1 MNLDV
6 EIYGVAAAISTLH
19 RVKLELSDEADVKNL
34 LAALKTKIPALSG
47 TVIDSKAD
55 ELIEGYMLNIE
66 GQFYSQGMNKKIAG
80 GEHII
85 LLALA
90 SGG

>member
-6 EIYGVAAAISTLH
+6 EIYGIASAITTLH
-19 RVKLELSDEADVKNL
+19 RVQLDLPDEPDIRNL
-34 LAALKTKIPALSG
+34 LSSLKSKIQALSG
-47 TVIDSKAD
+47 TVIDSETD
-55 ELIEGYMLNIE
+55 ELVEGYTLNID
-66 GQFYSQGMNKKIAG
+66 GQFYSRGMNKKIAG

-90 SGG
+90 TGG